1 MSFYWRFVRP
11 ITFALEARTP
21 RAFMWRSYYGVRQ
34 ALGLRTPST
43 TPARAHRASVNPRR
57 NHGMGSHHVR
67 R

>member
-34 ALGLRTPST
+34 ALGLRTP
-43 TPARAHRASVNPRR
+43 
-57 NHGMGSHHVR
+57 
-67 R
+67 